1 MAYKIEKQ
9 TTDVLVIGGGIAG
22 SLAAI
27 RAAEVGVAVTVLE
40 KGHTSRSGNAGSGLD
55 HMFSYVPPVHEK
67 VGYTKDFMKSDM
79 YQIGLLGLGL
89 GDKKI
94 VDHFVEV
101 SYERIISLEKYGLK
115 FRFEDSHLAEGFRL
129 VPQFHSVPT
138 SFNFEGRDIKVK
150 LTQEMK
156 RLGVNVINHAQV
168 VKILTDKTGKAT
180 GAVAISDRE
189 EKITAVRSKTVV
201 LTAANGAGRV
211 SNKANHENPYFEA
224 PSATDS
230 GWGHT
235 LAMNAGA
242 EVINLEFLI
251 NNGSVV
257 FPQFTFTYGAPGGT
271 LWPAGRVVD
280 DDGNVVVERV
290 TDYSID
296 EPDYLEKNV
305 RMTDKYA
312 AQKPKIGKLLKEGKQ
327 LYVDLKEAT
336 DDEVEYIKWSMS
348 NEGKLWL
355 YLRNLEYNN
364 IDLRDVKIPYRFVTH
379 VGIKGNAT
387 GVLTNEKTET
397 TVENLYVAG
406 DLMGGAGTV
415 GAPAA
420 VVFGIEAGIQAAE
433 KSLHTEIN
441 LQDETIEKQID
452 EVSSQIQR
460 FRTSEDGE
468 HWQTVLDDLHVVV
481 ETFGIFPLTQ
491 SKIDS
496 ALELIRKIRKT
507 VNIYAPDEHEV
518 ARAFEVLSILE
529 DAEAIFT
536 AADQRKENLGPFKRY
551 KDNDNRIYGER
562 VPALD
567 AILPEATEYGIYV
580 DNNGVFRVN
589 EHRTNTDG
597 GYIPYKEQTL
607 NAPYIRWE
615 EGRTV

>member
-1 MAYKIEKQ
+1 MAYTIEKK
-9 TTDVLVIGGGIAG
+9 TTDVLVIGGGLAG

-27 RAAEVGVAVTVLE
+27 RAVEDGAEVIVLE
-40 KGHTSRSGNAGSGLD
+40 KAHTNRSGNAGSGLD

-101 SYERIISLEKYGLK
+101 SYERILSLEKYGLN

-138 SFNFEGRDIKVK
+138 SFHFEGRDIKVK
-150 LTQEMK
+150 LTKEMN
-156 RLGVNVINHAQV
+156 RLGVNIINHAQV
-168 VKILTDKTGKAT
+168 VKILTDQEGKAT

-189 EKITAVRSKTVV
+189 EKIIVVRSKTVI

-251 NNGSVV
+251 NNGGVI
-257 FPQFTFTYGAPGGT
+257 FPQFTFTCGAPGGT
-271 LWPAGRVVD
+271 WWPAARVVD
-280 DDGNVVVERV
+280 DEGNVVVERV

-305 RMTDKYA
+305 SMMDKYA
-312 AQKPKIGKLLKEGKQ
+312 IQKMKIGKLLKEGKQ

-336 DDEVEYIKWSMS
+336 DEEVEYIKWSMS
-348 NEGKLWL
+348 NEGKMWL

-364 IDLRDVKIPYRFVTH
+364 IDLRDVKLPYRLVTH
-379 VGIKGNAT
+379 VGIKGNAA
-387 GVLTNEKTET
+387 GVFTNEKTET

-415 GAPAA
+415 GAPTA
-420 VVFGIEAGIQAAE
+420 VVFGIEAGIQAA
-433 KSLHTEIN
+433 KKARNTVID
-441 LQDETIEKQID
+441 LQDTTIERQID
-452 EVSSQIQR
+452 EVAGQVQEFQSN
-460 FRTSEDGE
+460 EGGE
-468 HWQTVLDDLHVVV
+468 HWQTVLDDLHAVV

-507 VNIYAPDEHEV
+507 ARIYAPNEHEV

-536 AADQRKENLGPFKRY
+536 AADHRKENLGPFKRY
-551 KDNDNRIYGER
+551 KDNDKRIYGER

-567 AILPEATEYGIYV
+567 AILPEATEYGLYA
-580 DNNGVFRVN
+580 DKTGAFHVN
-589 EHRTNTDG
+589 EHKTNTDG

-607 NAPYIRWE
+607 NAPYISW
-615 EGRTV
+615 